1 MAVEDPA
8 PLGELVPVRE
18 DEGLAETGGNSYRQ
32 ELVALLRRPQ
42 PA

>member
-1 MAVEDPA
+1 
-8 PLGELVPVRE
+8 VPVWE
-18 DEGLAETGGNSYRQ
+18 EEGLAETVGVKSYRQ